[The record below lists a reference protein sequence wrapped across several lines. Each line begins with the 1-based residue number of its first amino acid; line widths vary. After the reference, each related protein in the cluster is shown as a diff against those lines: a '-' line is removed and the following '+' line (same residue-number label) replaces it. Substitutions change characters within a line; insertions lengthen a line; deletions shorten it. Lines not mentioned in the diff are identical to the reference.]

1 MVGVVRKMSNNLMQK
16 AHDAPRCGA
25 KTRRGTPCQ
34 SPMVRGR
41 KRCRMHGGAYGSGAP
56 KGNRN
61 AWKHGLRSKE
71 YLEEKRRGREIIRRL
86 GVLMESGE

>member
-1 MVGVVRKMSNNLMQK
+1 MTEMPFNPMQK

-61 AWKHGLRSKE
+61 AWKHGFRSKE

-86 GVLMESGE
+86 VALMEFGE

>member
-1 MVGVVRKMSNNLMQK
+1 MKGVMIKMAVNPMQK

-34 SPMVRGR
+34 SPIVRGR

-56 KGNRN
+56 KGNKN

-71 YLEEKRRGREIIRRL
+71 YLEEKRKGREIIRQMRT
-86 GVLMESGE
+86 LMDKVC

>member
-1 MVGVVRKMSNNLMQK
+1 MPINPMQK

-34 SPMVRGR
+34 SPMVHGR

-56 KGNRN
+56 KDNKN

-71 YLEEKRRGREIIRRL
+71 YREEKRRGREIIRQLRDL
-86 GVLMESGE
+86 MKGVC

>member
-1 MVGVVRKMSNNLMQK
+1 MEGVVRKMTVNPMQR
-16 AHDAPRCGA
+16 AHEAPRCGA
-25 KTRRGTPCQ
+25 KTRRGTSCQ

-61 AWKHGLRSKE
+61 AWKHGFRSKE

-86 GVLMESGE
+86 GVLMEFGE

>member
-1 MVGVVRKMSNNLMQK
+1 MRKLTVNPMQR

-34 SPMVRGR
+34 SPMVHGR

-56 KGNRN
+56 KGNKN

-71 YLEEKRRGREIIRRL
+71 YMEEKRQARETAKRL
-86 GVLMESGE
+86 EYLVAQSEINVY

>member
-1 MVGVVRKMSNNLMQK
+1 MVGVVRKMPNNLMQK

-61 AWKHGLRSKE
+61 AWKHGMRSRE
-71 YLEEKRRGREIIRRL
+71 YLEEKRRGREIVRRL
-86 GVLMESGE
+86 GALMDLRK

>member
-1 MVGVVRKMSNNLMQK
+1 MTVNPMQK

-34 SPMVRGR
+34 SPMVRDR

-61 AWKHGLRSKE
+61 AWKHGLRSKK
-71 YLEEKRRGREIIRRL
+71 YLAGKRRGREIIRKL
-86 GVLMESGE
+86 KDLMNGVC

>member
-1 MVGVVRKMSNNLMQK
+1 MEGVVRKMSNNLMQK

-56 KGNRN
+56 QGNKN

-71 YLEEKRRGREIIRRL
+71 YLEEKRRGREIVRRL
-86 GVLMESGE
+86 RFLMKV

>member
-1 MVGVVRKMSNNLMQK
+1 MEGVKSKMTHNPMQR

-25 KTRRGTPCQ
+25 KTRKGLPCQ

-56 KGNRN
+56 KGNKN
-61 AWKHGLRSKE
+61 AWKHGFRSKE
-71 YLEEKRRGREIIRRL
+71 YLEGKRRGREIIRRL
-86 GVLMESGE
+86 EVLMEEVC